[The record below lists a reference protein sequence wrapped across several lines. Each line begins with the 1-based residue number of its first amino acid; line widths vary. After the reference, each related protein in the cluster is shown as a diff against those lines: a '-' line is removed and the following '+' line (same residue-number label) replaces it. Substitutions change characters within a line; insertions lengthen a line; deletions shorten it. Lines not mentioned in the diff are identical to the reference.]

1 MIAAIT
7 GGRICNEEEWW
18 LLSLPTRYGELAI
31 SIFHEQADVEY
42 NNSQRIT
49 AELTSLIVVQQME
62 YTMDELA
69 TKKIILEIKIRKRDF
84 VQIYHWA
91 S

>member
-49 AELTSLIVVQQME
+49 AERTSLIAVQQME

-69 TKKIILEIKIRKRDF
+69 IKKIILEIKIRKRDF